1 MIPSQLKGVSV
12 PMSPAL
18 SRIRWATLIGSYLF
32 GSTTMSGAGSQDW
45 FSCFNFPTVIYGG
58 PNYPIVGKGVV
69 YRPDSIFLIRCLRL
83 NNTNARVFTNSTLK

>member
-1 MIPSQLKGVSV
+1 MTFKATNMIPTQLKGVSV

-58 PNYPIVGKGVV
+58 PNYPIVGKGVCCI
-69 YRPDSIFLIRCLRL
+69 SARL
-83 NNTNARVFTNSTLK
+83 LFF